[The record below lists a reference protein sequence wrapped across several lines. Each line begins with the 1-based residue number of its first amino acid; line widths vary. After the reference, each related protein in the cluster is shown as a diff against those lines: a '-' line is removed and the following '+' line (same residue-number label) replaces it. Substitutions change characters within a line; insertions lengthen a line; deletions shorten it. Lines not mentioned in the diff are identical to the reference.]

1 MFLEKNPTTRQLY
14 KQLLALDDKILGV
27 PFPQMKR
34 IRQITSSHCGPA
46 VLADL
51 FSFLGVRLGQARM
64 VRSIHAQ
71 KRIKNFGLLV
81 SELARIVK
89 IAGRGKY
96 DFWKKEN
103 STVSDLDL
111 IINKHKHPVAVE
123 WQGIF
128 YEFADEDNGH
138 YGVVTKLDKK
148 SGYLRLADPYSEFA
162 GVDRRLKIEDF
173 VKRWWDDNEI
183 KVKGTRRKKIVID
196 HRLMFLITP
205 KGTSWPKKLGMVRFK

>member
-1 MFLEKNPTTRQLY
+1 MFLEKNPATRQIY
-14 KQLLALDDKILGV
+14 RSLLALDDKIQGI

-34 IRQITSSHCGPA
+34 IKQITSSHCGPA

-51 FSFLGVRLGQARM
+51 FSFFGLRLGQARM
-64 VRSIHAQ
+64 VRSIHAK

-81 SELARIVK
+81 SELAKIVK
-89 IAGRGKY
+89 TNGGGKY
-96 DFWKKEN
+96 VFWKKED
-103 STVSDLDL
+103 SKVSDLDA
-111 IINKHKHPVAVE
+111 IINKYKSPVAVE

-138 YGVVTKLDKK
+138 YGVVTKIDKK
-148 SGYLRLADPYSEFA
+148 SGYLRIADPYSEFA
-162 GVDRRLKIEDF
+162 GIDRRLKIDDF

-205 KGTSWPKKLGMVRFK
+205 KGVFWPKKLGMTQFR